1 MILLGYVFII
11 IKNSGYIF
19 SNEDIEEIASDVF
32 LAVWKNKEKLDPNKE
47 IAPYIGKITKNLI
60 SKKNRNTKGND
71 ENIEDFQNFLYEQK
85 DNINIKIEEN
95 EKLDILINQLIQ
107 MKEEDKKIFTYYYY
121 GSKSIKEISII
132 LKISPIKV
140 KSRLSRIRKKLKK
153 ELEKRGYSYERG

>member
-11 IKNSGYIF
+11 IKNSGYLF

-32 LAVWKNKEKLDPNKE
+32 LAVWKNKEKLDLNKE

-60 SKKNRNTKGND
+60 SKKNRNNKYND
-71 ENIEDFQNFLYEQK
+71 ENIEDFQDLLYEQK
-85 DNINIKIEEN
+85 DNIRIEEN
-95 EKLDILINQLIQ
+95 EKLDILINQLMQ

-121 GSKSIKEISII
+121 ESKSIKEISVI
-132 LKISPIKV
+132 LKISQIKA
-140 KSRLSRIRKKLKK
+140 KSRLSRIRKKMKK